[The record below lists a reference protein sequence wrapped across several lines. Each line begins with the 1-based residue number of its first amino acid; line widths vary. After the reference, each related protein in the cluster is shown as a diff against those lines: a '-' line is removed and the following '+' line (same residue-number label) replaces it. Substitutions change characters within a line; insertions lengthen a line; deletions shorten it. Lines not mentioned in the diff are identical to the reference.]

1 MQNPYVKYCKTPQ
14 AFALFYMQNNSVYCR
29 TQIADNWCPPYC
41 VAEGVTSFSICYC
54 DTYVYLLYPTTDG
67 RLILSASLDF
77 VQWQER
83 PLWQNTN
90 NQQWQNSSFFIIPQK
105 DTFHVVYAKTKDI
118 NGISTLFYTKFQKG
132 QWQSPYQIDQFLPMT
147 GTPFQA
153 RRLSENH
160 IILYY
165 RQQRNSIYAR
175 EILLQPFTLG
185 SITPLIQTNTPCIDF
200 SILEDQEHLHLLYVV
215 RSLFRTQII
224 YRYKQ
229 VHSISQPIIL
239 WEGNTCENCLLYRE
253 HNNLVAFWTAN
264 GQPMRCVC
272 QNGHTFG
279 VVEQYTAP
287 FPMQCMKAELVSDTT
302 QNDFF
307 ATELFGDRQNHF
319 LPTLFSFAPTKNQ
332 LSTASSD
339 SFTQQQKPASSIP
352 TKEQDEIN
360 ELKQLLAQR
369 TEEISAVNAHWQ
381 SKVTQLEQQISSLQ
395 PKTPTTEIKPTEQ
408 TEETEETP
416 S

>member
-1 MQNPYVKYCKTPQ
+1 MQNPYVKYCKTSQ
-14 AFALFYMQNNSVYCR
+14 TFALFYMQNNNIYCR
-29 TQIADNWCPPYC
+29 TQMADVWCAPYC
-41 VAEGVTSFSICYC
+41 VAEGVTSFSVCYY

-67 RLILSASLDF
+67 RLILSASMDF

-83 PLWQNTN
+83 SLWQNANTL
-90 NQQWQNSSFFIIPQK
+90 QWQNSHFFIIPQT

-118 NGISTLFYTKFQKG
+118 QGISTLYYTKFQKG
-132 QWQSPYQIDQFLPMT
+132 QWQSPYQIDRFLPMA

-165 RQQRNSIYAR
+165 RQQRNIIHAR
-175 EILLQPFTLG
+175 EILLHPFTLG

-200 SILEDQEHLHLLYVV
+200 SILEDKEHLHLLYAV

-229 VHSISQPIIL
+229 VHSISQPIVL
-239 WEGNTCENCLLYRE
+239 WEGNTCEQCLLYRE

-264 GQPMRCVC
+264 GKPMRCVC
-272 QNGHTFG
+272 QTDHTFG
-279 VVEQYTAP
+279 VIEQYTAP
-287 FPMQCMKAELVSDTT
+287 FPMQCMKAELICDTT
-302 QNDFF
+302 QPSTFC
-307 ATELFGDRQNHF
+307 TELFGDRQNHF
-319 LPTLFSFAPTKNQ
+319 LPVLFSFAPPEHS
-332 LSTASSD
+332 LCTASAQN
-339 SFTQQQKPASSIP
+339 SFKTPPQTNTNP
-352 TKEQDEIN
+352 TKEQEEIH
-360 ELKQLLAQR
+360 ELKQLLTQR

-381 SKVTQLEQQISSLQ
+381 SKVTQLEQQLAALQ
-395 PKTPTTEIKPTEQ
+395 SKPDTPSEPESM
-408 TEETEETP
+408 EETP